1 MCDPVVTP
9 ILAAVSL
16 GTSIYGGV
24 QQANAQ
30 RSAANAIAQQNA
42 ADIAAQNQGFTQR
55 MEATQAQTQAQ
66 QQAFQ
71 QTIANRAQIA
81 DTMRQQQQGAFQA
94 NQSVLGAENTQQ
106 EALRAVGDQA
116 AQNLLSQTSAPQ
128 LAQSQSDYQTQA
140 ANMLGNANVPALTA
154 QGPSSG
160 VNDPA
165 TNAALARR
173 TAEAAANIRQ
183 YGATAAKVG
192 SYNAPLNLIGNAIT
206 NTQTGIMPAAAASQL
221 LQSGS
226 NLRLA
231 PSQLLW
237 TQAGQ
242 YGNAADL
249 AAQSSG
255 QNALQLASLKYNNAT
270 QLADLQQSDTER
282 AAQNAAN
289 QAAANAAYQQQ
300 MGQVISGIGNIGSY
314 ATGRYGT
321 LPGFLDKYPNTTT
334 PPLPAGTANL
344 PAFA

>member
-165 TNAALARR
+165 T
-173 TAEAAANIRQ
+173 
-183 YGATAAKVG
+183 
-192 SYNAPLNLIGNAIT
+192 
-206 NTQTGIMPAAAASQL
+206 
-221 LQSGS
+221 
-226 NLRLA
+226 
-231 PSQLLW
+231 
-237 TQAGQ
+237 
-242 YGNAADL
+242 
-249 AAQSSG
+249 
-255 QNALQLASLKYNNAT
+255 
-270 QLADLQQSDTER
+270 
-282 AAQNAAN
+282 
-289 QAAANAAYQQQ
+289 
-300 MGQVISGIGNIGSY
+300 
-314 ATGRYGT
+314 
-321 LPGFLDKYPNTTT
+321 
-334 PPLPAGTANL
+334 
-344 PAFA
+344 